1 MDYDYSI
8 LELTEPISLSGN
20 SKARAACLPAATD
33 TIFDQI
39 YEKNFTVSG
48 WGALS
53 QGGSTSKVLHHV
65 TVPWVSDEGLTTN
78 ADMFDFSGGK
88 IIDLLPISSIEC
100 GSTVACRFYKYIYA
114 DKGTPSCVAFAFF
127 RDTFMK
133 SFPNITLLYLNIV
146 SQHS

>member
-33 TIFDQI
+33 TIFGEI

-65 TVPWVSDEGLTTN
+65 TVPWVSDEGLATN
-78 ADMFDFSGGK
+78 ANANIIDFSGEK
-88 IIDLLPISSIEC
+88 SLICCQSLTLNLAPLSRVA
-100 GSTVACRFYKYIYA
+100 ST
-114 DKGTPSCVAFAFF
+114 
-127 RDTFMK
+127 
-133 SFPNITLLYLNIV
+133 TLC
-146 SQHS
+146 

>member
-65 TVPWVSDEGLTTN
+65 TVPWVSDEGLATN
-78 ADMFDFSGGK
+78 ANANM
-88 IIDLLPISSIEC
+88 
-100 GSTVACRFYKYIYA
+100 T
-114 DKGTPSCVAFAFF
+114 F
-127 RDTFMK
+127 RGEK
-133 SFPNITLLYLNIV
+133 SLICCQ
-146 SQHS
+146 S

>member
-33 TIFDQI
+33 TIFGEI

-65 TVPWVSDEGLTTN
+65 TVPWVSDEGLATN
-78 ADMFDFSGGK
+78 ANANMIDFSGGK
-88 IIDLLPISSIEC
+88 IIDLLPIFKIKF
-100 GSTVACRFYKYIYA
+100 GSTVKCRFCKY
-114 DKGTPSCVAFAFF
+114 C
-127 RDTFMK
+127 
-133 SFPNITLLYLNIV
+133 
-146 SQHS
+146 

>member
-65 TVPWVSDEGLTTN
+65 TVPWVSDEGLATN
-78 ADMFDFSGGK
+78 ANANIIDFSGEN
-88 IIDLLPISSIEC
+88 LLPIFNIKF
-100 GSTVACRFYKYIYA
+100 GSTVTCRFYKYMAI
-114 DKGTPSCVAFAFF
+114 KGQNYVLLLLSSESQLRSLFHYPE
-127 RDTFMK
+127 FMMR
-133 SFPNITLLYLNIV
+133 TC
-146 SQHS
+146 